1 MSRLWRRML
10 EILESPTVWSWSR
23 YRCRE
28 TERLQLLNI
37 KTLQSKFSIPRDASR
52 RHFLWTSLGM
62 LTAVMYLILRVRTW
76 TSSSDNILAV
86 SWSNIYILLWPPGVS
101 CHGKVR
107 LDSWHCLPPSEDKH
121 WELCRQS
128 WGLVTTTNHSY
139 NLQHYYSRVKC
150 KYNSIFIWYV
160 HNII

>member
-1 MSRLWRRML
+1 MM
-10 EILESPTVWSWSR
+10 ESPTVWSWSH

-28 TERLQLLNI
+28 TERLQLLNF
-37 KTLQSKFSIPRDASR
+37 KTLRGKFSIPRDAIR

-101 CHGKVR
+101 CHGKVSPLMALIGGQSIRIHHHHQHKQTR
-107 LDSWHCLPPSEDKH
+107 LDMI
-121 WELCRQS
+121 
-128 WGLVTTTNHSY
+128 G
-139 NLQHYYSRVKC
+139 
-150 KYNSIFIWYV
+150 IFIGYK
-160 HNII
+160 IS